1 MTSIDTHRARHSTKT
16 LTDEV
21 DGFVRQA
28 RCKPQRYPVVSRGFE
43 TTHGGRSPDVMSTF
57 GWKTLPVLALTLFV
71 AMTPASAQ
79 NLGFMKDAPIASF
92 TDQDMQLFKQTLSGV
107 LDGGTI
113 GEARSW
119 SNPDTKA
126 RGEVTAIKSFEREAV
141 PCRRVAVKNWAKGR
155 SASGQYSFC
164 KQASGQWAAAS

>member
-1 MTSIDTHRARHSTKT
+1 
-16 LTDEV
+16 
-21 DGFVRQA
+21 
-28 RCKPQRYPVVSRGFE
+28 
-43 TTHGGRSPDVMSTF
+43 
-57 GWKTLPVLALTLFV
+57 VLALTLFV

-79 NLGFMKDAPIASF
+79 NLDFMKDAPIASF

-107 LDGGTI
+107 LDDGTI

-126 RGEVTAIKSFEREAV
+126 RGEVTAVKSFEREAV

-155 SASGQYSFC
+155 SASGKYNFC
-164 KQASGQWAAAS
+164 KQPSGQWAAAS